1 MADAVLLLAGG
12 AATRF
17 PGKLECM
24 VNGKPLMLHVFDN
37 LHSGGWPMYVA
48 AAKPFPAAI
57 APALAAMPIY
67 DAQPLRGPLW
77 ALLDA
82 SAHIDA
88 ERIFAVA
95 ADQPHLEAT
104 ALRRLAAAWQPGDE
118 AVVPQHAGGIEPLA
132 ALYASHALRRAAK
145 VLSAERRAMRDLLA
159 LLRVRYETMDP
170 RYFTNVNTS
179 DDLQRAN
186 AIA

>member
-12 AATRF
+12 AAARF
-17 PGKLECM
+17 PGKLERM

-37 LHSGGWPMYVA
+37 LQNGGWPMYVA
-48 AAKPFPAAI
+48 AAKPFSATI

-82 SAHIDA
+82 SAQIDA

-95 ADQPHLEAT
+95 ADQPHLKAT
-104 ALRRLAAAWQPGDE
+104 VLHRLAAAWQPGDE
-118 AVVPQHAGGIEPLA
+118 AVVPQHANGTEPLA
-132 ALYASHALRRAAK
+132 ALYARDALRRAAK
-145 VLSAERRAMRDLLA
+145 SLSPERRAMRDLLA
-159 LLRVRYETMDP
+159 LLRVSYETMDP
-170 RYFTNVNTS
+170 RYFTNVNTPN
-179 DDLQRAN
+179 DLQRASV
-186 AIA
+186 IA